1 MLEEPLQ
8 DRPVA
13 AGERGRQPRFFYGY
27 WLIGAAFVA
36 QFVAV
41 GAIVYVMGPFLAPM
55 TEELGWTRAKYT
67 IPRSLGQF
75 LMAVTGFV
83 IGTHVDRYGARRL
96 MLIGI
101 TLLAGSLFAMGSIDT
116 LWQWIVLNGILATV
130 GAGLMGNLV
139 VNVTLAKWFVEL
151 RGRAIAF
158 SAMGVSFAGVLLT
171 PTMTMVIDTWGWRTG
186 WHVLGVGAAL
196 LAYPVALVM
205 RRAPEDHGLHPDG
218 KSDAQVAAGL
228 ARRARLDYA
237 SSLTRSQALR
247 TGAFYLLV
255 FAFALSLV
263 NLSVVILHAIP
274 FMTDAGYPRTTAA
287 LTFTLASV
295 PALLSK
301 PLWGYFI
308 DKLDPKPLAA
318 LSSALTGVSLLII
331 LMSVRA
337 GADAIVYVG
346 FLLLGCGWGGMIPL
360 QEVIWASFFGR
371 RYLGSVRSAALP
383 FSLILGAGAP
393 LAASYYFDYVGDYDG
408 AFLAIAGLT
417 LLAAVLLLLIS
428 PPERQVT
435 QSEEL
440 ASRSASSA

>member
-13 AGERGRQPRFFYGY
+13 AGERGRQPRLFYGY

-55 TEELGWTRAKYT
+55 TEELGWTRAEYT

-96 MLIGI
+96 MLIGV

-171 PTMTMVIDTWGWRTG
+171 PTMTMVIDTWGWRAG
-186 WHVLGVGAAL
+186 WQVLGVGRL
-196 LAYPVALVM
+196 CSLTPLRSSCVARLKTTGSTQTGSRM
-205 RRAPEDHGLHPDG
+205 RKWRRGLPD
-218 KSDAQVAAGL
+218 
-228 ARRARLDYA
+228 ARGSTTRARSRA
-237 SSLTRSQALR
+237 HRPCGPAHS
-247 TGAFYLLV
+247 
-255 FAFALSLV
+255 
-263 NLSVVILHAIP
+263 
-274 FMTDAGYPRTTAA
+274 
-287 LTFTLASV
+287 TFWS
-295 PALLSK
+295 
-301 PLWGYFI
+301 
-308 DKLDPKPLAA
+308 
-318 LSSALTGVSLLII
+318 
-331 LMSVRA
+331 
-337 GADAIVYVG
+337 
-346 FLLLGCGWGGMIPL
+346 
-360 QEVIWASFFGR
+360 
-371 RYLGSVRSAALP
+371 
-383 FSLILGAGAP
+383 
-393 LAASYYFDYVGDYDG
+393 
-408 AFLAIAGLT
+408 
-417 LLAAVLLLLIS
+417 
-428 PPERQVT
+428 
-435 QSEEL
+435 
-440 ASRSASSA
+440 SRSGYRSST